1 MEAWS
6 MGAISRAG
14 SKKRRGIGPQTSSL
28 APSAI
33 ESYHITMLIRWI
45 SGFGSTSQVF
55 SFGGI
60 DASGGIGD
68 TELYYR
74 SVQAVNATIVEDYE
88 RLIGN
93 EVGDYVLPVAA
104 VPQTQPA
111 VAGNLSPKQALGRGP
126 GTAKQQLV
134 QGGGSP
140 GGLL

>member
-1 MEAWS
+1 
-6 MGAISRAG
+6 
-14 SKKRRGIGPQTSSL
+14 
-28 APSAI
+28 
-33 ESYHITMLIRWI
+33 MLIRWI

-140 GGLL
+140 GGLLWWVPGGEGISSIIVCLYRIYWNQERMKACGA